1 VKRARQA
8 KGARAAVQSSVEE
21 RGLQAI
27 SGKEWEMLRAS
38 LPGVSETT
46 LRKHLLDLGIKI
58 EQPWRGL
65 DTASLDGLEET
76 LLAMT
81 EVYATHARVARDIV
95 IAVKDKRALKSEM
108 VEWMLVWLGD
118 PRMFADWVRLRRAVL
133 RSQLEI
139 SPAKP
144 NQP

>member
-1 VKRARQA
+1 
-8 KGARAAVQSSVEE
+8 
-21 RGLQAI
+21 
-27 SGKEWEMLRAS
+27 MLRAS